1 MIQRLLL
8 PALLLLSAC
17 GQSGEPDIQL
27 GNAWARPTRGE
38 APGAVY
44 VAINNKGSADDRL
57 VGAFTDHAAM
67 AMVHQSELVDGVA
80 QMRMAGEINIP
91 AGKRIE
97 RVRFDNR
104 QNLAKDR
111 TYTLVVSDFMATGG
125 SGFGMLTSA
134 PREDLDVIDV
144 DALIRYLSVLHQPV
158 EAPAEPRFHAAGH

>member
-1 MIQRLLL
+1 MIRSHLL

-80 QMRMAGEINIP
+80 QMRTAGEINIP

-97 RVRFDNR
+97 MVPGGTHIMLEGLRAPLRTGDSFDLVLKFR
-104 QNLAKDR
+104 KSGDRRAKVDVVKADR
-111 TYTLVVSDFMATGG
+111 
-125 SGFGMLTSA
+125 
-134 PREDLDVIDV
+134 E
-144 DALIRYLSVLHQPV
+144 
-158 EAPAEPRFHAAGH
+158 

>member
-1 MIQRLLL
+1 MFQRLLL

-80 QMRMAGEINIP
+80 QMRTAGEINIP

-97 RVRFDNR
+97 MVPGGTHIMLEGLRAPLRTGDSFDLVLKFHKSGDR
-104 QNLAKDR
+104 RAKVDVVKDDR
-111 TYTLVVSDFMATGG
+111 
-125 SGFGMLTSA
+125 
-134 PREDLDVIDV
+134 E
-144 DALIRYLSVLHQPV
+144 
-158 EAPAEPRFHAAGH
+158 

>member
-97 RVRFDNR
+97 MVPGGTHIMLEGLRAPLRTGDSFDLVLKFDKSGDR
-104 QNLAKDR
+104 RAKVD
-111 TYTLVVSDFMATGG
+111 VVKADS
-125 SGFGMLTSA
+125 
-134 PREDLDVIDV
+134 E
-144 DALIRYLSVLHQPV
+144 
-158 EAPAEPRFHAAGH
+158 